1 MQAAPQVLY
10 PLGQL
15 RLWWMAVAIGLG
27 LNLLSILAVAA
38 WQPGWMLPAA
48 MGLLL
53 LPGIWLML
61 QSVPPHEGQLFWD
74 GADWHLEGPRAIPGQ
89 LTLVLDLQRVLLLR
103 WASPFSDS
111 PHAAKWLWLEK
122 GGDPVIWMDVRRAV
136 YWNAR

>member
-15 RLWWMAVAIGLG
+15 RLWWVVVAAGLG
-27 LNLLSILAVAA
+27 LNLLTILGVALR
-38 WQPGWMLPAA
+38 QPGWMLAA
-48 MGLLL
+48 VMGVLL
-53 LPGIWLML
+53 LPGIWMVWRF
-61 QSVPPHEGQLFWD
+61 VPPHAGHLLWD
-74 GADWHLEGPRAIPGQ
+74 GTEWRLEGSPAIRGQ